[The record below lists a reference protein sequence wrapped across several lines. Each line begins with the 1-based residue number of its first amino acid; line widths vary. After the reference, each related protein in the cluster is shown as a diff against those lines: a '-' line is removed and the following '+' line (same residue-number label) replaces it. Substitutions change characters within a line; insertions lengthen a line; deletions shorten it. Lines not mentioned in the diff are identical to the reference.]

1 MLLAFKNYENPVNA
15 AIQLLRQLN
24 IKVTNSSVNEAILA
38 HPDYPSLLCISDCLK
53 QWQVE
58 NIAVRTAKNK
68 TAVSNKILFAQTW
81 G

>member
-1 MLLAFKNYENPVNA
+1 MLLAHKNYENPVNA
-15 AIQLLRQLN
+15 TIQLLRQLN